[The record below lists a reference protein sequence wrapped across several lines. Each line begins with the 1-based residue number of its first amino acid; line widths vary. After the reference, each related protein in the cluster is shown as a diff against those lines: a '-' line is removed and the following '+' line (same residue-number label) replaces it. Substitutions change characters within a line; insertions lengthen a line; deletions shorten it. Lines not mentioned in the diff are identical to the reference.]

1 MAGNA
6 CRAACRLRSLS
17 RYFWNHPLLWNMVN
31 NKTSSNSSNSS
42 SNSSNSSKN
51 SHNNIKEILLGA
63 QR

>member
-31 NKTSSNSSNSS
+31 NKTSSNSS
-42 SNSSNSSKN
+42 SSNSSKN